1 MQLPITEF
9 IKLHASNTA
18 HELTIKLEEKCN
30 LCTCAMLVVPYLL
43 SVSDIRH
50 EEQTMNRTCNR
61 TLQVEKH
68 VYEDTCQD
76 SGNPAVTQNNSETL
90 KLVQKAKHVMSPPLC
105 SS

>member
-1 MQLPITEF
+1 M
-9 IKLHASNTA
+9 
-18 HELTIKLEEKCN
+18 LE
-30 LCTCAMLVVPYLL
+30 VPYLL

-50 EEQTMNRTCNR
+50 EEQTMNRTCNM

-68 VYEDTCQD
+68 VHEDKCQD

-90 KLVQKAKHVMSPPLC
+90 KLVQKAKYVMSPPLH